1 MRSFAASFIPALALT
16 VTMSATM
23 PAMAQQPAPATT
35 VGARHRGHRTAQ
47 AGRSRTFPAG
57 KSW

>member
-1 MRSFAASFIPALALT
+1 MRSFAPSFIPALALT
-16 VTMSATM
+16 VTMSATL

-35 VGARHRGHRTAQ
+35 GHRAD
-47 AGRSRTFPAG
+47 ASRSSRTFPAA